1 MRVSG
6 TSTYRRGSCS
16 PHTQTHTLHT
26 SPWRVL
32 FNLIYCMCSDSG
44 GNLLGDVSHMT
55 IPQLEE
61 WGVGLNV
68 GIAWEEALHG
78 ALMPITPQASM
89 GSLADGE

>member
-1 MRVSG
+1 MSVIDWCVCVCSG
-6 TSTYRRGSCS
+6 G
-16 PHTQTHTLHT
+16 
-26 SPWRVL
+26 
-32 FNLIYCMCSDSG
+32 G

-89 GSLADGE
+89 GSLADGEWVESAFMWVGFTYELCHFKVVKSSF